1 MKPTKRVVQFYSKS
15 ADRDD
20 LNGITDWRKKL
31 SNFWPSEII
40 YKGEIYPSV
49 EHAFAAAKYTF
60 AQGGDIPDLR
70 ELSGGDLKRAHGRRG
85 MKSRGFVLDM
95 HAWDAAKVSI
105 MWSLLV
111 QRLTHDKE
119 FRTILESLS
128 NTYILHFERSGP
140 RSFWGG
146 VYRNEVIEGQ
156 NVLGKMMMELSGM
169 AIASSVLIS
178 LT

>member
-1 MKPTKRVVQFYSKS
+1 MKPTKTVVQFYSKS
-15 ADRDD
+15 KDKDN
-20 LNGITDWRKKL
+20 LNGITNWRKKL

-40 YKGEIYPSV
+40 YEGETYPSV

-105 MWSLLV
+105 MWSLLM
-111 QRLTHDKE
+111 QRLTRDEE
-119 FRTILESLS
+119 FRTILGNLS

-156 NVLGKMMMELSGM
+156 NMLGKMMMELSGM
-169 AIASSVLIS
+169 AIASNVLCS
-178 LT
+178 LN